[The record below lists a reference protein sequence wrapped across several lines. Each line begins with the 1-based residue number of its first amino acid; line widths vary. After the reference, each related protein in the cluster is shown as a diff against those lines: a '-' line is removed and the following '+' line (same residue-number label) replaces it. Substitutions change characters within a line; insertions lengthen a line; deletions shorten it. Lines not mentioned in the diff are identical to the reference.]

1 MDDDLR
7 ARADARFARALERT
21 GARDPRD
28 FLRRQMRAL
37 KESDAAAYRRAA
49 AYFEETLTPAVAED
63 DSDPLGEWLEFA
75 RVLAELTTPGRAVW
89 IDATGRSSDYERP
102 VPPDALVLHLP
113 ENPGAPA
120 ILLGLPPDL
129 SPHQRAAY
137 DLLVRQ
143 TQG

>member
-1 MDDDLR
+1 
-7 ARADARFARALERT
+7 
-21 GARDPRD
+21 
-28 FLRRQMRAL
+28 
-37 KESDAAAYRRAA
+37 
-49 AYFEETLTPAVAED
+49 VAED